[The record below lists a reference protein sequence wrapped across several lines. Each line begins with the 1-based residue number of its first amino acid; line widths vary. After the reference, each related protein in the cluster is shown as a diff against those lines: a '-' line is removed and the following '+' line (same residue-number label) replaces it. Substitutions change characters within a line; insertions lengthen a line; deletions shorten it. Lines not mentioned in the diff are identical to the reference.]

1 MLQWT
6 TASERRFTRLGAL
19 NDARVLVAHPY
30 HGARRAV
37 RAVLEP
43 LGCAVTEAGSRAEVL
58 ELARRRRPH
67 VLLLDSAMER
77 EASSSVVGAIKSDPD
92 LFAIAIVLVGAHGD
106 ATDALAALERGAHD
120 VLPDDADAFE
130 LAARVR
136 AARRSSETQELLLT
150 RERELERLAYY
161 DELTGLPNRRSVLR
175 QLEALISR
183 GRRHGH
189 ALAVLMVDADNF
201 KALNDR
207 HGHAAGDTAL
217 RALAERLGERLR
229 TEDVAGRFGGEEF
242 VIALPDADAAGAAAA
257 AEAVRA
263 AVCARPLTIAGH
275 ELSLTVS
282 VGWASWEDDDL
293 GQLLARADGALYEAK
308 AAGRDCVRP
317 RADSPT

>member
-30 HGARRAV
+30 HAARRAV

-43 LGCAVTEAGSRAEVL
+43 LGCAVDRGRQPATRSSSWRGAGGRTS
-58 ELARRRRPH
+58 
-67 VLLLDSAMER
+67 LLLDAAMER

-130 LAARVR
+130 LVARVR
-136 AARRSSETQELLLT
+136 AARRGSETQELLLT

-189 ALAVLMVDADNF
+189 ALAILMVDADHF

-207 HGHAAGDTAL
+207 DGHAAGDTAL

-229 TEDVAGRFGGEEF
+229 TEDVAG
-242 VIALPDADAAGAAAA
+242 ALRRRG
-257 AEAVRA
+257 VRHRP
-263 AVCARPLTIAGH
+263 AR
-275 ELSLTVS
+275 
-282 VGWASWEDDDL
+282 
-293 GQLLARADGALYEAK
+293 R
-308 AAGRDCVRP
+308 RRP
-317 RADSPT
+317 RRRGGGRGRARGGLRAPA